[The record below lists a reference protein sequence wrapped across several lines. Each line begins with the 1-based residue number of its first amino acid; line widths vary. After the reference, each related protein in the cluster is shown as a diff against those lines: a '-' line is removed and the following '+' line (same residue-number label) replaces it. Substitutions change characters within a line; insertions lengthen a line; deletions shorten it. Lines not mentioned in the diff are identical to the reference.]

1 MRMRAVSARP
11 EPGEEGNAACAAG
24 SDRRVGVPSGSVRA
38 TSRRRC
44 SLARLLTR
52 QVPDSAADHSPLR
65 PGSARKEKGA
75 AKRPVSTYMH
85 RLM

>member
-1 MRMRAVSARP
+1 M
-11 EPGEEGNAACAAG
+11 GNAACAAG

-38 TSRRRC
+38 NSRRRC

-65 PGSARKEKGA
+65 PGRARSRKEKGA